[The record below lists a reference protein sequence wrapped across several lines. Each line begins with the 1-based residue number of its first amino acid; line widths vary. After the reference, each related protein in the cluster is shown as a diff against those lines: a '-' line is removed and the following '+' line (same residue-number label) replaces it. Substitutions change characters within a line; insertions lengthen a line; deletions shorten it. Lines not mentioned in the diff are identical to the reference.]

1 MKHHLLT
8 TLCVVACTSM
18 QVVNA
23 QQIAVAG
30 KVSGSDG
37 TPLVG
42 VTVSVKGT
50 TISTSTNENGL
61 FSLNADHNATLV
73 ISYIGYTSQE
83 IPLNGRKAINITLN
97 QDDQA
102 IDEVMVVAYG
112 TAKKS
117 SFTGSAATVNYEK
130 EAKDIPVTS
139 FEQALT
145 GRIPGVQINTTSGQ
159 AGSTSSIRVRGIG
172 SMNASNEPLYVVDG
186 VPVVSGNVGQMSG
199 ALSGSSNNI
208 MATINPNDIESISI
222 LKDAAAASLYG
233 SRAANGVVIITTK
246 SGKAGKPKI
255 DFRTS
260 YAVTPNWAT
269 DNYKPGNPQ
278 EQIQYFYQ
286 IFHDYR
292 TSNGY
297 TQEQAN
303 QYALNRMNTRFGI
316 HGYEFSSE
324 GTGLYDKIIIKGKT
338 DGVENRDGQ
347 YFDWND
353 ALFRTGKYQTND
365 LAVSGASDKTKY
377 YSSLSYTTDKGRA
390 YTNEFER
397 IGGRLNFS
405 QKLSEKVEFATNFN
419 LNHNNKEGYNDTRNT
434 GTNYMY
440 LANNLLF
447 PFYWPTDYKTGK
459 EYTTRYNSLGY
470 NPLYYDK
477 QWENNSKTLRIV
489 AAPSLTVKFLP
500 ELTGKTIFSY
510 DNAEVK
516 DHLYYSPLH
525 YHTTYGATANGTVF
539 EYSTNYKKLI
549 SSSTLN
555 YNKTFAT
562 EHTLDLLVG
571 FEAEKNE
578 TNYQFAS
585 GSNLPSS
592 SLHTVAT
599 AGIKDADAYMWGNNM
614 MSVFSRAEY
623 NFKNTYFLS
632 GSLRRDGNSRLG
644 PDTRWGNF
652 WSLSAAWN
660 LKNESF
666 ISDIEEI
673 NLLKLKA
680 SYGTNGTLP
689 TSNFGWRSLASYGYN
704 YMDQPGGILTTIADK
719 DLKWE
724 KSHTFNVGAEFG
736 LFNNRLYGTVEYFN
750 RDSKD
755 LLQDVNIS
763 LVTGFNSTLLNVGE
777 INNKGLEISIGGDL
791 IKKDDF
797 RWSANVNTSFL
808 KSKVSKLYG
817 GKDITWWDPTGGD
830 SRVQFMYKEGE
841 DVYSYYMAEWAG
853 VDPSNGKPMWYTND
867 GTEGEFLHNGRGAT
881 NKVSDAKQVIV
892 GSPIPKAYGGFNTDI
907 EYKGFSLGL
916 NFTYK
921 IGGKLFDAGSRD
933 VAEDGYYWERIRSYY
948 AIQNVWTPD
957 NTDALYPFVSGND
970 PEDGITR
977 STRHLYDASFLRLK
991 NVNVSYRLPSA
1002 VVSKIGFSN
1011 ARIFFNGTN
1020 LLTASKFKWAD
1031 PEVNQFG
1038 TRGWETPFGKTYT
1051 FGLEVSL

>member
-1 MKHHLLT
+1 
-8 TLCVVACTSM
+8 M

-73 ISYIGYTSQE
+73 VSYIGYTSQE

-145 GRIPGVQINTTSGQ
+145 GRVPGVQINTTSGQ

-777 INNKGLEISIGGDL
+777 INNKGLEISVGGDL

-1002 VVSKIGFSN
+1002 VVNKIGFSN

>member
-8 TLCVVACTSM
+8 TLCVMACASM

-23 QQIAVAG
+23 QQISVAG
-30 KVSGSDG
+30 KVSGTDG
-37 TPLVG
+37 TPLSG

-50 TISTSTNENGL
+50 SISTSTNESGL
-61 FSLNADHNATLV
+61 FTLNADQNATIV
-73 ISYIGYTSQE
+73 VSYIGYKTQE
-83 IPLNGRKAINITLN
+83 VALNGRKAINISLS

-117 SFTGSAATVNYEK
+117 SFTGSAAVVNYSE

-159 AGSTSSIRVRGIG
+159 AGATSTIRVRGIG

-186 VPVVSGNVGQMSG
+186 VPVNSGNAGQMQG
-199 ALSGSSNNI
+199 QLAGTSNNI
-208 MATINPNDIESISI
+208 MSTINPSDIENITV
-222 LKDAAAASLYG
+222 LKDAAASSLYG

-246 SGKAGKPKI
+246 SGKAGKSKI

-260 YAVTPNWAT
+260 LGLTPGWST
-269 DNYKPGNPQ
+269 DNYKPGDPQ
-278 EQIQYFYQ
+278 QQIQYMYE

-292 TSNGY
+292 TSNGF
-297 TQEQAN
+297 TDEQAN
-303 QYALNRMNTRFGI
+303 EYAINSINNRFGK
-316 HGYEFSSE
+316 HGYEFTSE
-324 GTGLYDKIIIKGKT
+324 GVGLKDKVIITGKT
-338 DGVENRDGQ
+338 DGIENREGK

-353 ALFRTGKYQTND
+353 ALFRTGQYQTND
-365 LAVSGASDKTKY
+365 LAISGANDKTKY

-405 QKLSEKVEFATNFN
+405 QKLSDKVEFAANIN
-419 LNHNNKEGYNDTRNT
+419 LNNNNKQGYNDTRNT

-447 PFYWPTDYKTGK
+447 PLYWPTDYKTGE
-459 EYTTRYNSLGY
+459 EYALRYGSLGY

-477 QWENNSKTLRIV
+477 QWENNSKTLRVV
-489 AAPSLTVKFLP
+489 AAPSLTIKFLP

-525 YHTTYGATANGTVF
+525 YSSYGVTANGTVF
-539 EYSTNYKKLI
+539 EFSTNYKRII
-549 SSSTLN
+549 SSTTLN
-555 YNKTFAT
+555 YNKTFA
-562 EHTLDLLVG
+562 EDHTLDLLGG
-571 FEAEKNE
+571 FEAEKYE
-578 TNYQFAS
+578 VNYQYAS

-599 AGIKDADAYMWGNNM
+599 AGVKDANAYLWGNNM
-614 MSVFSRAEY
+614 LSAFSRAEY
-623 NFKNTYFLS
+623 NYRNTYFLS
-632 GSLRRDGNSRLG
+632 GSFRRDGNSKLG
-644 PDTRWGNF
+644 PDTRWGSF

-666 ISDIEEI
+666 FTQIEDID
-673 NLLKLKA
+673 LLKIKA

-689 TSNFGWRSLASYGYN
+689 DNNFGFRSLATYGFN
-704 YMDQPGGILTTIADK
+704 YMDQPGGNLTTIADK
-719 DLKWE
+719 NLRWE
-724 KSHTFNVGAEFG
+724 KSYTFNVGAEFG
-736 LFNNRLYGTVEYFN
+736 LFNNRLYGTFEYFS

-763 LVTGFNSTLLNVGE
+763 LVTGFASTLMNVGE
-777 INNKGLEISIGGDL
+777 INNKGVEISLGGDL
-791 IKKDDF
+791 IKNDDF
-797 RWSANVNTSFL
+797 RWSANVNTSLL
-808 KSKVSKLYG
+808 KSKVTKLYG
-817 GKDITWWDPTGGD
+817 GKDLSWWDPTGGD
-830 SRVQFMYKEGE
+830 SRVQFLYKEGE

-853 VDPSNGKPMWYTND
+853 VDPSNGAPIWYTND
-867 GTEGEFLHNGRGAT
+867 DTEGDFVHNGRGAS
-881 NKVSDAKQVIV
+881 NSVSKANLIIA
-892 GSPIPKAYGGFNTDI
+892 GSPIPKAFGGINTDF
-907 EYKGFSLGL
+907 EYKGVSLGL

-921 IGGKLFDAGSRD
+921 IGGKLFDSGSRD

-948 AIQNVWTPD
+948 AIDEAWSTD
-957 NTDALYPFVSGND
+957 NPNSLYPKISGND

-977 STRHLYDASFLRLK
+977 STRHLYDASFIRLK
-991 NVNVSYRLPSA
+991 NINLSYTLPST
-1002 VVSKIGFSN
+1002 VTNKIGLSN
-1011 ARIFFNGTN
+1011 TRIFFNGTN
-1020 LLTASKFKWAD
+1020 LFTASKFKWAD
-1031 PEVNQFG
+1031 PEVNQYG

>member
-73 ISYIGYTSQE
+73 VSYIGYTSQE

-145 GRIPGVQINTTSGQ
+145 GRVPGVQINTTSGQ

-777 INNKGLEISIGGDL
+777 INNKGLEISVGGDL

-1002 VVSKIGFSN
+1002 VVNKIGFSN

>member
-73 ISYIGYTSQE
+73 VSYIGYTSQE

-977 STRHLYDASFLRLK
+977 STRHLYDASFLCLK

>member
-73 ISYIGYTSQE
+73 VSYIGYTSQE

-853 VDPSNGKPMWYTND
+853 VDPINGKPMWYTND

>member
-73 ISYIGYTSQE
+73 VSYIGYTSQE

>member
-61 FSLNADHNATLV
+61 FSLNADHNAILV
-73 ISYIGYTSQE
+73 VSYIGYTSQE

-145 GRIPGVQINTTSGQ
+145 GRVPGVQINTTSGQ

-303 QYALNRMNTRFGI
+303 QYALNRMDTRFGI

-777 INNKGLEISIGGDL
+777 INNKGLEISVGGDL
-791 IKKDDF
+791 IKKEDF

-1002 VVSKIGFSN
+1002 VVNKIGFSN

>member
-73 ISYIGYTSQE
+73 VSYIGYTSQE

-145 GRIPGVQINTTSGQ
+145 GRVPGVQINTTSGQ

-777 INNKGLEISIGGDL
+777 INNKGLEISVGGDL

-1002 VVSKIGFSN
+1002 VVNKIGFSN

-1020 LLTASKFKWAD
+1020 LLTTSKFKWAD

>member
-73 ISYIGYTSQE
+73 VSYIGYTSQE
-83 IPLNGRKAINITLN
+83 IPLKGRKAINITLN

-145 GRIPGVQINTTSGQ
+145 GRVPGVQINTTSGQ

-736 LFNNRLYGTVEYFN
+736 LFNNRLYGTFEYFN

-777 INNKGLEISIGGDL
+777 INNKGLEISVGGDL

-853 VDPSNGKPMWYTND
+853 VDASNGKPMWYTND

-1002 VVSKIGFSN
+1002 VVNKIGFSN

>member
-1 MKHHLLT
+1 
-8 TLCVVACTSM
+8 M

-73 ISYIGYTSQE
+73 VSYIGYTSQE

-208 MATINPNDIESISI
+208 MATINPKDIESISI

>member
-73 ISYIGYTSQE
+73 VSYIGYTSQE

-324 GTGLYDKIIIKGKT
+324 GTGLYDKIFIKGKT

>member
-8 TLCVVACTSM
+8 TLCVMACTSM

-30 KVSGSDG
+30 KVSGPDG
-37 TPLVG
+37 APIAG

-50 TISTSTNENGL
+50 SISTSTNENGL
-61 FSLNADHNATLV
+61 FSINADHNATLV
-73 ISYIGYTSQE
+73 ISYIGYNKQE
-83 IPLNGRKAINITLN
+83 VPLNGRKTLN
-97 QDDQA
+97 ISLQQDDQA

-117 SFTGSAATVNYEK
+117 SFTGSASAVNYDK
-130 EAKDIPVTS
+130 DLKDIPNTS
-139 FEQALT
+139 FENALT
-145 GRIPGVQINTTSGQ
+145 GRMPGVQITSTSGQ
-159 AGSTSSIRVRGIG
+159 AGATSSISVRGIG

-186 VPVVSGNVGQMSG
+186 VPVSSGNTGQMTG
-199 ALSGSSNNI
+199 ALSGTTNNI
-208 MATINPNDIESISI
+208 MSTINPSDIESVSV

-246 SGKAGKPKI
+246 SGKSGKPKI

-260 YAVTPNWAT
+260 LGITPTWAT
-269 DNYKPGNPQ
+269 DNYKPGNVQ

-297 TQEQAN
+297 TEEEAN
-303 QYALNRMNTRFGI
+303 TYALNRMNTRFGI

-324 GTGLYDKIIIKGKT
+324 GIGLYDKIIIKGKT
-338 DGVENRDGQ
+338 DGVENRDGK

-353 ALFRTGKYQTND
+353 ALFRTGQYQTND
-365 LAVSGASDKTKY
+365 LSASGATDKTKY

-405 QKLSEKVEFATNFN
+405 HQLTDKVEFATNFN
-419 LNHNNKEGYNDTRNT
+419 LSHNNKEGYNDTRNT

-447 PFYWPTDYKTGK
+447 PFYWPTDYKTGE
-459 EYTTRYNSLGY
+459 EYKLRYSSLGY
-470 NPLYYDK
+470 NPLFYDK
-477 QWENNSKTLRIV
+477 QWENNSKTMRIV

-500 ELTGKTIFSY
+500 GLTGKTIFSY
-510 DNAEVK
+510 DNAVVK

-539 EYSTNYKKLI
+539 EYDTNIKKII
-549 SSSTLN
+549 SSTTLN
-555 YNKTFAT
+555 YNKTFADD
-562 EHTLDLLVG
+562 HNLDLLVG

-578 TNYQFAS
+578 TNYQYAS

-599 AGIKDADAYMWGNNM
+599 AGIKDASAFLWGNNM

-632 GSLRRDGNSRLG
+632 GSLRRDGNSRFG

-660 LKNESF
+660 LMNEGF

-673 NLLKLKA
+673 NLLKIKA

-689 TSNFGWRSLASYGYN
+689 INDYGWRSLATYGFN
-704 YMDQPGGILTTIADK
+704 YMDQPGGNLTTIADQN
-719 DLKWE
+719 LKWE
-724 KSHTFNVGAEFG
+724 KNYSFNAGVEFG
-736 LFNNRLYGTVEYFN
+736 LFNNRLFGSVEYFN
-750 RDSKD
+750 RDSRD

-763 LVTGFNSTLLNVGE
+763 LVTGFNSTLMNVGE
-777 INNKGLEISIGGDL
+777 INNKGLEVSLGGD
-791 IKKDDF
+791 IIRKDNF
-797 RWSANVNTSFL
+797 RWSANVNASFQ
-808 KSKVSKLYG
+808 KSKVTKLYG
-817 GKDITWWDPTGGD
+817 GKDLTWWDPTGGD
-830 SRVQFMYKEGE
+830 SRVQFIYKEGE
-841 DVYSYYMAEWAG
+841 DVFSYYLAEWAG
-853 VDPSNGKPMWYTND
+853 VDPSNGKPIWYTND

-881 NKVSDAKQVIV
+881 NKVADAKQIIA
-892 GSPIPKAYGGFNTDI
+892 GSPIPKAYGGINTDF
-907 EYKGFSLGL
+907 EYKGISVGF

-921 IGGKLFDAGSRD
+921 LGGKIFDSGSRD

-957 NTDALYPFVSGND
+957 NPNSLYPFVSGND

-977 STRHLYDASFLRLK
+977 STRHLYDASYIRLK
-991 NVNVSYRLPSA
+991 NVNVSYRLPA
-1002 VVSKIGFSN
+1002 TVSNKIGLSN

-1031 PEVNQFG
+1031 PEVNQYG
-1038 TRGWETPFGKTYT
+1038 TRGWENPFGKTYT

>member
-1 MKHHLLT
+1 
-8 TLCVVACTSM
+8 M

-61 FSLNADHNATLV
+61 FSLNADHNAILV
-73 ISYIGYTSQE
+73 VSYIGYTSQE

-145 GRIPGVQINTTSGQ
+145 GRVPGVQINTTSGQ

-303 QYALNRMNTRFGI
+303 QYALNRMDTRFGI

-777 INNKGLEISIGGDL
+777 INNKGLEISVGGDL
-791 IKKDDF
+791 IKKEDF

-1002 VVSKIGFSN
+1002 VVNKIGFSN

>member
-1 MKHHLLT
+1 
-8 TLCVVACTSM
+8 
-18 QVVNA
+18 
-23 QQIAVAG
+23 VAG

-37 TPLVG
+37 TPLIG

-73 ISYIGYTSQE
+73 VSYIGYTSQE

-145 GRIPGVQINTTSGQ
+145 GRVPGVQINTTSGQ

-208 MATINPNDIESISI
+208 MSTINPNDIESISI
-222 LKDAAAASLYG
+222 LKDAAASSLYG

-260 YAVTPNWAT
+260 YAVTPTWAT

-347 YFDWND
+347 YFDWNE

-447 PFYWPTDYKTGK
+447 P
-459 EYTTRYNSLGY
+459 
-470 NPLYYDK
+470 
-477 QWENNSKTLRIV
+477 
-489 AAPSLTVKFLP
+489 
-500 ELTGKTIFSY
+500 
-510 DNAEVK
+510 
-516 DHLYYSPLH
+516 
-525 YHTTYGATANGTVF
+525 
-539 EYSTNYKKLI
+539 
-549 SSSTLN
+549 
-555 YNKTFAT
+555 
-562 EHTLDLLVG
+562 
-571 FEAEKNE
+571 
-578 TNYQFAS
+578 
-585 GSNLPSS
+585 
-592 SLHTVAT
+592 
-599 AGIKDADAYMWGNNM
+599 
-614 MSVFSRAEY
+614 
-623 NFKNTYFLS
+623 
-632 GSLRRDGNSRLG
+632 
-644 PDTRWGNF
+644 
-652 WSLSAAWN
+652 
-660 LKNESF
+660 
-666 ISDIEEI
+666 
-673 NLLKLKA
+673 
-680 SYGTNGTLP
+680 
-689 TSNFGWRSLASYGYN
+689 
-704 YMDQPGGILTTIADK
+704 
-719 DLKWE
+719 
-724 KSHTFNVGAEFG
+724 
-736 LFNNRLYGTVEYFN
+736 
-750 RDSKD
+750 
-755 LLQDVNIS
+755 
-763 LVTGFNSTLLNVGE
+763 
-777 INNKGLEISIGGDL
+777 
-791 IKKDDF
+791 
-797 RWSANVNTSFL
+797 
-808 KSKVSKLYG
+808 
-817 GKDITWWDPTGGD
+817 
-830 SRVQFMYKEGE
+830 
-841 DVYSYYMAEWAG
+841 
-853 VDPSNGKPMWYTND
+853 
-867 GTEGEFLHNGRGAT
+867 
-881 NKVSDAKQVIV
+881 
-892 GSPIPKAYGGFNTDI
+892 
-907 EYKGFSLGL
+907 
-916 NFTYK
+916 
-921 IGGKLFDAGSRD
+921 
-933 VAEDGYYWERIRSYY
+933 
-948 AIQNVWTPD
+948 
-957 NTDALYPFVSGND
+957 
-970 PEDGITR
+970 
-977 STRHLYDASFLRLK
+977 
-991 NVNVSYRLPSA
+991 
-1002 VVSKIGFSN
+1002 
-1011 ARIFFNGTN
+1011 
-1020 LLTASKFKWAD
+1020 
-1031 PEVNQFG
+1031 
-1038 TRGWETPFGKTYT
+1038 
-1051 FGLEVSL
+1051 

>member
-1 MKHHLLT
+1 MKT
-8 TLCVVACTSM
+8 
-18 QVVNA
+18 
-23 QQIAVAG
+23 
-30 KVSGSDG
+30 
-37 TPLVG
+37 
-42 VTVSVKGT
+42 
-50 TISTSTNENGL
+50 
-61 FSLNADHNATLV
+61 
-73 ISYIGYTSQE
+73 
-83 IPLNGRKAINITLN
+83 
-97 QDDQA
+97 
-102 IDEVMVVAYG
+102 
-112 TAKKS
+112 
-117 SFTGSAATVNYEK
+117 
-130 EAKDIPVTS
+130 
-139 FEQALT
+139 
-145 GRIPGVQINTTSGQ
+145 
-159 AGSTSSIRVRGIG
+159 
-172 SMNASNEPLYVVDG
+172 
-186 VPVVSGNVGQMSG
+186 
-199 ALSGSSNNI
+199 
-208 MATINPNDIESISI
+208 
-222 LKDAAAASLYG
+222 
-233 SRAANGVVIITTK
+233 
-246 SGKAGKPKI
+246 
-255 DFRTS
+255 
-260 YAVTPNWAT
+260 
-269 DNYKPGNPQ
+269 
-278 EQIQYFYQ
+278 
-286 IFHDYR
+286 
-292 TSNGY
+292 
-297 TQEQAN
+297 
-303 QYALNRMNTRFGI
+303 
-316 HGYEFSSE
+316 
-324 GTGLYDKIIIKGKT
+324 
-338 DGVENRDGQ
+338 
-347 YFDWND
+347 
-353 ALFRTGKYQTND
+353 
-365 LAVSGASDKTKY
+365 
-377 YSSLSYTTDKGRA
+377 
-390 YTNEFER
+390 
-397 IGGRLNFS
+397 
-405 QKLSEKVEFATNFN
+405 
-419 LNHNNKEGYNDTRNT
+419 
-434 GTNYMY
+434 
-440 LANNLLF
+440 
-447 PFYWPTDYKTGK
+447 
-459 EYTTRYNSLGY
+459 
-470 NPLYYDK
+470 
-477 QWENNSKTLRIV
+477 
-489 AAPSLTVKFLP
+489 LTVKFLP

-830 SRVQFMYKEGE
+830 SRVQFMNKEGE